1 MAQREPKSGGGG
13 LPSTQGTHCAHW
25 TEDRWESNF
34 WPDLHLFS
42 SVNVTS
48 HDSGTYICRLENGL
62 GEGLEVQTVL
72 EVREERPA
80 TVVHAPST
88 VVLVQGVEGKVF
100 RYLFDCL
107 QDLLVLPKKGKTC
120 AKYLFT
126 SFDMNQA
133 TVSSLGGDLV
143 VFCSP
148 PPPLLLFLR
157 AQTFSLVSSVELCC
171 CANLS
176 SCQVLSLKSF
186 PPRLRLLV
194 GRWMWE
200 ASYQWGSSLRK
211 LVVKW
216 NWVQVAQPQLLYR
229 LAERERQV
237 RKRPSWGQNTPTAVC
252 AGIPCDLMIRA

>member
-100 RYLFDCL
+100 QCFFFIVY
-107 QDLLVLPKKGKTC
+107 
-120 AKYLFT
+120 T
-126 SFDMNQA
+126 SF
-133 TVSSLGGDLV
+133 
-143 VFCSP
+143 
-148 PPPLLLFLR
+148 
-157 AQTFSLVSSVELCC
+157 
-171 CANLS
+171 
-176 SCQVLSLKSF
+176 
-186 PPRLRLLV
+186 
-194 GRWMWE
+194 
-200 ASYQWGSSLRK
+200 
-211 LVVKW
+211 
-216 NWVQVAQPQLLYR
+216 
-229 LAERERQV
+229 
-237 RKRPSWGQNTPTAVC
+237 
-252 AGIPCDLMIRA
+252 